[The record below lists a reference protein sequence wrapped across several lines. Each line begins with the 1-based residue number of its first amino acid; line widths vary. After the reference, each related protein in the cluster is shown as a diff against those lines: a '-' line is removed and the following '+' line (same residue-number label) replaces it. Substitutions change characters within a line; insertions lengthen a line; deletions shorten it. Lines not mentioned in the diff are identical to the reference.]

1 MRKVLVYG
9 LGVSGISTVKTL
21 SKLGY
26 EVYTFDKN
34 KEKVDQLKGYD
45 YSPISLLNIGEI
57 NYKYVVKSPGIKPS
71 DDILQKLEKK
81 YEIIS
86 DIELSY
92 RIFPKKK
99 ILAVTGTNGKTS
111 TTSMITHI
119 LNESGVKAISVGN
132 IGEGILWQMYNN
144 DAVFV
149 EELSS
154 FQLKN
159 TFDFHP
165 HIASILNITEDHL
178 DWHKDFDDYI
188 NSKLN
193 IAKNQTNKDYIVINK
208 NDEILQKNIERFQGQ
223 IYEFSSVGP
232 VKRGLYLK
240 NNKIYYI
247 DEIENYEL
255 LDTSDLR
262 IIGNHNYE
270 NLMAAMLE
278 AYLFGIDFEKIIEA
292 SKTFVSIEHRL
303 EFVDEINGV
312 KIYNDSKATNVDSA
326 VKAIKSF
333 ANPMIIIAGGYDKKI
348 DYSDYVK
355 EFKNNGKL
363 MVIMGDTKT
372 QIKNLCEDYGVKY
385 ILADDMDDAVKK
397 AIDNAKSNDT
407 ILLSPASASW
417 DMYPSYEVRGKDFKE
432 KIEKYKGMIK
442 WMWLFQVGELADI
455 FILPLPS
462 PKKSKKIL
470 KM

>member
-1 MRKVLVYG
+1 MRKILVYG

-21 SKLGY
+21 SKMGY
-26 EVYTFDKN
+26 DVYTFDKN
-34 KEKVDQLKGYD
+34 KEKVDELKGYD
-45 YSPISLLNIGEI
+45 YSPISLFDIFDIE
-57 NYKYVVKSPGIKPS
+57 YECVVKSPGIKPS
-71 DDILQKLEKK
+71 DEVLQNLAKK

-92 RIFPKKK
+92 RLFPDKK

-119 LNESGVKAISVGN
+119 LNKSGIKAISVGN

-144 DAVFV
+144 DAVFI

-159 TFDFHP
+159 TYDFNP

-193 IAKNQTNKDYIVINK
+193 IAKNQSDKDYIIINK
-208 NDEILQKNIERFQGQ
+208 NDEILQKNKDRFKGQ
-223 IYEFSSVGP
+223 IYEFSSVGL
-232 VKRGLYLK
+232 VKKGLFLK
-240 NNKIYYI
+240 ENKIFYI
-247 DEIENYEL
+247 DEKESYQV
-255 LDTSDLR
+255 LDTNDLK
-262 IIGNHNYE
+262 IIGSHNYE

-278 AYLFGIDFEKIIEA
+278 CYFFGIDFKKITEA

-303 EFVDEINGV
+303 EYVDEVKGI

-333 ANPMIIIAGGYDKKI
+333 DNPIIIIAGGYDKKI

-355 EFKNNGKL
+355 EFKNNGRL
-363 MVIMGDTKT
+363 MIIMGETKT
-372 QIKNLCEDYGVKY
+372 QIQNLCEKLDVNY
-385 ILADDMDDAVKK
+385 ILAEDMDDAVKK
-397 AIDNAKSNDT
+397 ALEHAELNDT

-442 WMWLFQVGELADI
+442 WM
-455 FILPLPS
+455 
-462 PKKSKKIL
+462 
-470 KM
+470 

>member
-165 HIASILNITEDHL
+165 HIASILNITNRNC
-178 DWHKDFDDYI
+178 FY
-188 NSKLN
+188 S
-193 IAKNQTNKDYIVINK
+193 
-208 NDEILQKNIERFQGQ
+208 RF
-223 IYEFSSVGP
+223 I
-232 VKRGLYLK
+232 
-240 NNKIYYI
+240 
-247 DEIENYEL
+247 
-255 LDTSDLR
+255 
-262 IIGNHNYE
+262 
-270 NLMAAMLE
+270 
-278 AYLFGIDFEKIIEA
+278 
-292 SKTFVSIEHRL
+292 
-303 EFVDEINGV
+303 
-312 KIYNDSKATNVDSA
+312 
-326 VKAIKSF
+326 
-333 ANPMIIIAGGYDKKI
+333 
-348 DYSDYVK
+348 
-355 EFKNNGKL
+355 
-363 MVIMGDTKT
+363 
-372 QIKNLCEDYGVKY
+372 
-385 ILADDMDDAVKK
+385 
-397 AIDNAKSNDT
+397 
-407 ILLSPASASW
+407 
-417 DMYPSYEVRGKDFKE
+417 
-432 KIEKYKGMIK
+432 
-442 WMWLFQVGELADI
+442 
-455 FILPLPS
+455 
-462 PKKSKKIL
+462 
-470 KM
+470 